1 MYASSQRQGKLAAPS
16 PVMTAED
23 YIWGS
28 ALNTPFDN
36 DTMYEEETEY
46 PAPSQQ
52 RKFETPP
59 PTLTSCLVT
68 ATVQQYTFHAQDLF
82 DIENWINMF
91 CGHHSSFRIWS
102 WSWDVTGGMTEM
114 SERLS
119 EKGVDVDGEVRVFVR
134 NGTLKICVGEILV
147 VFADGKRR

>member
-1 MYASSQRQGKLAAPS
+1 
-16 PVMTAED
+16 
-23 YIWGS
+23 
-28 ALNTPFDN
+28 
-36 DTMYEEETEY
+36 
-46 PAPSQQ
+46 
-52 RKFETPP
+52 
-59 PTLTSCLVT
+59 
-68 ATVQQYTFHAQDLF
+68 
-82 DIENWINMF
+82 MF